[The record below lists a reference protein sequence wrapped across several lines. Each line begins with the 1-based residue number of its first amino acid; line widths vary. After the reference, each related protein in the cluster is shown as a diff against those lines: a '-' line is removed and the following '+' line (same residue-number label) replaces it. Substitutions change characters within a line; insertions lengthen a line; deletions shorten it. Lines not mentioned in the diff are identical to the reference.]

1 MKILKSSSR
10 LNSLRGFIKIQNS
23 LLTKASTFIKN
34 NSFGIKF
41 FNGRSS
47 SNGRITVRHKGG
59 GVKRLCR
66 PTNNSISYHQSIVI
80 SIGYNYY
87 NSSFLS
93 NNFNFQSLKFFKS
106 LSINKVLPG
115 ALISSLNTSLY
126 LGNRLQLKSVPI
138 GSLVSNLS
146 VNKTKATYIKSPGTY
161 GQIIQ
166 KDFITSKIRL
176 PSKKII
182 SVSNIN
188 FVTLG
193 VNNNSSRNKTTVGTA
208 GRNRRVSKRPTT
220 RGIAMNPVDHPH
232 GGRTNG
238 GCPSVTPWG
247 LPTKCGFY
255 LKKRKKQNV

>member
-1 MKILKSSSR
+1 MKLVKSSSR
-10 LNSLRGFIKIQNS
+10 LNSLRGLIQIQNS
-23 LLTKASTFIKN
+23 LLTKTSVFTKN
-34 NSFGIKF
+34 NSFGVKF

-47 SNGRITVRHKGG
+47 SNGRITVHHKGG
-59 GVKRLCR
+59 GVKRVFK
-66 PTNNSISYHQSIVI
+66 PINNSTLHHQSIVV

-87 NSSFLS
+87 NSCFLS
-93 NNFNFQSLKFFKS
+93 TNFNFKSLKFFKS
-106 LSINKVLPG
+106 LSINNVLPG
-115 ALISSLNTSLY
+115 SLISSLNNHLY
-126 LGNRLQLKSVPI
+126 LGNRLQLKSIPI
-138 GSLVSNLS
+138 GSIVSNLA
-146 VNKTKATYIKSPGTY
+146 VNKSKSTYIKSPGTY

-188 FVTLG
+188 YATLG
-193 VNNNSSRNKTTVGTA
+193 VNNNASQNKTTVGTA
-208 GRNRRVSKRPTT
+208 GRNRRISKRPTT

>member
-1 MKILKSSSR
+1 
-10 LNSLRGFIKIQNS
+10 
-23 LLTKASTFIKN
+23 
-34 NSFGIKF
+34 
-41 FNGRSS
+41 
-47 SNGRITVRHKGG
+47 
-59 GVKRLCR
+59 
-66 PTNNSISYHQSIVI
+66 
-80 SIGYNYY
+80 
-87 NSSFLS
+87 
-93 NNFNFQSLKFFKS
+93 
-106 LSINKVLPG
+106 LPG
-115 ALISSLNTSLY
+115 SLISSLNNNLY
-126 LGNRLQLKSVPI
+126 LGNRLQLKSIPI
-138 GSLVSNLS
+138 GSLVSNLA
-146 VNKTKATYIKSPGTY
+146 VNKIKSTYIKSPGTY

-176 PSKKII
+176 PSKKVI

-188 FVTLG
+188 YATLG
-193 VNNNSSRNKTTVGTA
+193 INNNAFRNKTTVGTA